1 MTTVSESMDEKLQL
15 SQTSDSKSLI
25 DTTSP
30 SQSVKSDLLPTEELT
45 GEGQKF
51 DTLSSYIWSDEDN
64 FETLEPTDQ
73 DKPKDEAPTDCASW
87 ANKTEYL
94 LAQVG
99 FSVGLGTIWH
109 FPYLCFHNGGGSF
122 VIIYILMLFLVGIPL
137 LFLEMAAGQRLRR
150 GSIDV
155 WKLISPWIGGV
166 GYTSFL
172 VCIIMGLYYSVLM
185 AWSLFYLVQSF
196 QSPLPWSFCPLLNSS
211 VGLDPECSRTTST
224 TYFWYRKVLEA
235 TDEIEIGGLPVLHL
249 TISLFVTWLIISISM
264 VKGPKSIGKMLY
276 VSVLLPYIIL
286 FCLVIRSL
294 TLKGADFGLKS
305 LLAAKVSAL
314 YSLEVWRRTGNQVFL
329 SRGSGFGSFTAISS
343 YIPRSNN
350 CVIDAFVV
358 ALLNLTSSL
367 TATVF
372 VFALM
377 GHLATENSEKCYLQ
391 NAETVM
397 KLVATGMI
405 SPEDQPPAS
414 LYHDPSSIYSR
425 WFSSLPKQVKSVVL
439 PHLSECNL
447 PEKLKEVMVGPG
459 VAIVAFTDIIS
470 VFSGS
475 TFWAIIVFL
484 LLANLGLGTMTGIL
498 QGLVTHLQDTF
509 SSLRKQ
515 TKLLTVGVCVP
526 MFLGS
531 LIFVRPS
538 GIYYLNLLDDYW
550 ASLPLFFIVILENV
564 AVAWIY
570 GARRFLSDLSIMLGH
585 PISPIYRWLWCFLSP
600 LVLLVLFLSAL
611 FHLYTKTITYLA
623 WDSSISNEVHRTYPS
638 WAKVLLVVLIV
649 VTILPI
655 PAYFLYTLLQ
665 VTLSVS
671 MIHSR
676 ATIIFKP
683 EAKGNF
689 PKPHPRLQ
697 GRQSQKKISK
707 VDT

>member
-1 MTTVSESMDEKLQL
+1 MTTVSESMEAQDEKLQL

-73 DKPKDEAPTDCASW
+73 DKPKDEAPTDRASW

-94 LAQVG
+94 LAHVG

-150 GSIDV
+150 GSINV

-172 VCIIMGLYYSVLM
+172 FTS
-185 AWSLFYLVQSF
+185 
-196 QSPLPWSFCPLLNSS
+196 
-211 VGLDPECSRTTST
+211 DPECSWTTST

-329 SRGSGFGSFTAISS
+329 SMGSGFGSFTAISS

-391 NAETVM
+391 
-397 KLVATGMI
+397 
-405 SPEDQPPAS
+405 
-414 LYHDPSSIYSR
+414 

-447 PEKLKEVMVGPG
+447 PEKLKEVMAGPG

-570 GARRFLSDLSIMLGH
+570 GARR
-585 PISPIYRWLWCFLSP
+585 
-600 LVLLVLFLSAL
+600 
-611 FHLYTKTITYLA
+611 
-623 WDSSISNEVHRTYPS
+623 
-638 WAKVLLVVLIV
+638 
-649 VTILPI
+649 
-655 PAYFLYTLLQ
+655 
-665 VTLSVS
+665 
-671 MIHSR
+671 
-676 ATIIFKP
+676 
-683 EAKGNF
+683 
-689 PKPHPRLQ
+689 
-697 GRQSQKKISK
+697 
-707 VDT
+707 